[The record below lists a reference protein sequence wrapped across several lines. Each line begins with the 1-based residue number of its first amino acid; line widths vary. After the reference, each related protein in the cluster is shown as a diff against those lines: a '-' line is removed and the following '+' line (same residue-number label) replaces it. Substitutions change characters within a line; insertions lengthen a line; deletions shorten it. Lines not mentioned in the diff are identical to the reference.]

1 MPGLNMDWPGL
12 KTHLN
17 PLPILWCLPTSQK
30 MKTDQY
36 GQIIYNESDL
46 VNMIM
51 RDATIESLQG
61 MLVEPGVN
69 LETASAYLEQV
80 PELVEYAF
88 TDMTVEEFDAM
99 KQNSWHMPDEYKH
112 MDIAEYILSL
122 CDSDAQLQRC
132 GQELLLFQERNLF
145 DLLRYLKYLVDT
157 LRDNNMIW
165 GVGRGSSVA
174 SYVLYLLGVH
184 RIDSMFYDLDA
195 REFLR

>member
-1 MPGLNMDWPGL
+1 
-12 KTHLN
+12 
-17 PLPILWCLPTSQK
+17 
-30 MKTDQY
+30 
-36 GQIIYNESDL
+36 
-46 VNMIM
+46 M

-80 PELVEYAF
+80 PDLIEYAF
-88 TDMTVEEFDAM
+88 TDMTVEEFDAVN
-99 KQNSWHMPDEYKH
+99 QNSWHMPDEYRH

-122 CDSDAQLQRC
+122 CDSDAKLQRC
-132 GQELLLFQERNLF
+132 GEELLLFQERNLF

-157 LRDNNMIW
+157 LRANNMIW

-174 SYVLYLLGVH
+174 SYVLYLLGIH

>member
-1 MPGLNMDWPGL
+1 
-12 KTHLN
+12 
-17 PLPILWCLPTSQK
+17 

-36 GQIIYNESDL
+36 GQIIYNEDDL
-46 VNMIM
+46 VNMVM
-51 RDATIESLQG
+51 RGVTVDRLTG

-80 PELVEYAF
+80 PNLIECLF
-88 TDMTVEEFDAM
+88 TDADMTVEEFDAVN
-99 KQNSWHMPDEYKH
+99 QNSWHMPDEYKH

-122 CDSDAQLQRC
+122 CDSDAKLQRC

-157 LRDNNMIW
+157 LRANRMIW

-184 RIDSMFYDLDA
+184 RIDSMFYDLDPT
-195 REFLR
+195 EFLR

>member
-1 MPGLNMDWPGL
+1 
-12 KTHLN
+12 
-17 PLPILWCLPTSQK
+17 

-46 VNMIM
+46 VSMIM

-61 MLVEPGVN
+61 MLVEPGVK

-80 PELVEYAF
+80 PELIEYAF

-99 KQNSWHMPDEYKH
+99 KQNSWHMPDKYRQL
-112 MDIAEYILSL
+112 DIAEYILSL
-122 CDSDAQLQRC
+122 CDSDVKLQRC
-132 GQELLLFQERNLF
+132 GEELLLFQERNLF

>member
-1 MPGLNMDWPGL
+1 
-12 KTHLN
+12 
-17 PLPILWCLPTSQK
+17 
-30 MKTDQY
+30 MKTDKF

-46 VNMIM
+46 VSMIM

-61 MLVEPGVN
+61 LLVEPGVN
-69 LETASAYLEQV
+69 LETAAAYLEQV

-88 TDMTVEEFDAM
+88 TDMTVAEFDAVN
-99 KQNSWHMPDEYKH
+99 QNSWHMPDEYRH

-122 CDSDAQLQRC
+122 CNSDAQLQRC

-157 LRDNNMIW
+157 LRDNRMIW

-184 RIDSMFYDLDA
+184 RIDSMFYDLDPQ
-195 REFLR
+195 EFLR

>member
-1 MPGLNMDWPGL
+1 
-12 KTHLN
+12 
-17 PLPILWCLPTSQK
+17 

-51 RDATIESLQG
+51 RDATIEG
-61 MLVEPGVN
+61 MLVEPGVT

-80 PELVEYAF
+80 PKLVEYAF
-88 TDMTVEEFDAM
+88 TDMTVEEFDAVN
-99 KQNSWHMPDEYKH
+99 QSSWHMPDEYKNL
-112 MDIAEYILSL
+112 DIAEYILRL
-122 CDSDAQLQRC
+122 CDSDAELQRC
-132 GQELLLFQERNLF
+132 GEELLLFQERNLF

-157 LRDNNMIW
+157 LTSNNMIW

-184 RIDSMFYDLDA
+184 RIDSMFYDLDPT
-195 REFLR
+195 EFLR

>member
-1 MPGLNMDWPGL
+1 
-12 KTHLN
+12 
-17 PLPILWCLPTSQK
+17 
-30 MKTDQY
+30 MKTDPY

-46 VNMIM
+46 VSMIM
-51 RDATIESLQG
+51 RDATIESLNG

-80 PELVEYAF
+80 PDLIEYLV
-88 TDMTVEEFDAM
+88 TDMTVEEFDAIN
-99 KQNSWHMPDEYKH
+99 QNSWQMPDEYQH

-122 CDSDAQLQRC
+122 CDSDARLQRC
-132 GQELLLFQERNLF
+132 GEELLLFQERNLF

-157 LRDNNMIW
+157 LRANNMIW

-184 RIDSMFYDLDA
+184 RIDSMFYDLDPS
-195 REFLR
+195 EFLR

>member
-1 MPGLNMDWPGL
+1 
-12 KTHLN
+12 
-17 PLPILWCLPTSQK
+17 

-36 GQIIYNESDL
+36 GQIIYDESDL
-46 VNMIM
+46 VSMIM
-51 RDATIESLQG
+51 RDATIESING

-80 PELVEYAF
+80 PKLVEYAF
-88 TDMTVEEFDAM
+88 TDMTVAEFDAV

-132 GQELLLFQERNLF
+132 GEELLLFQERNLF

-157 LRDNNMIW
+157 LRANRMIW

-195 REFLR
+195 QEFLR

>member
-1 MPGLNMDWPGL
+1 
-12 KTHLN
+12 
-17 PLPILWCLPTSQK
+17 
-30 MKTDQY
+30 
-36 GQIIYNESDL
+36 
-46 VNMIM
+46 M

-61 MLVEPGVN
+61 MLVEPGVK

-80 PELVEYAF
+80 PELIEYAF

-99 KQNSWHMPDEYKH
+99 KQNSWHMPDKYRQL
-112 MDIAEYILSL
+112 DIAEYILSL
-122 CDSDAQLQRC
+122 CDSDVKLQRC
-132 GQELLLFQERNLF
+132 GEELLLFQERNLF